1 MAKKRNNT
9 KKSNQKTQSMMSKN
23 EKKYNNKNNVIINE
37 SVSDNDIKFSK
48 IIKIILGIVVIFGVF
63 YLLTFGIQK
72 WQKNKNT
79 TLNTN
84 TNKIQYDEI
93 LMSKILKQSS
103 DDYYVLVISSD
114 DNSKSSFTTYVNQ
127 MQITKMYTADLDS
140 AFNRQYKSEESNLT
154 VENIEELKV
163 KETSLLHVQNHV
175 VTEGVEGSCAVLE
188 KVMRLY

>member
-175 VTEGVEGSCAVLE
+175 VTEAVEGSSAVLE
-188 KVMRLY
+188 KVMTLY